1 MSGRCQSPLPEA
13 PAVNQAQLVPALVC
27 VGAVL
32 LVVLGFEVFI
42 FRLSCLICRVPQP
55 GLFRSFGTVSV
66 LLLVPAVVD
75 AVFGAGLAEAYRAGG
90 YPLWEAGLVQFF
102 LALPAHMAIC
112 SVIHAH
118 LLNLKVGEGLAVWFV
133 DKLLKAVVL
142 LTLVGGVALLVVLG
156 RLKG

>member
-1 MSGRCQSPLPEA
+1 MN
-13 PAVNQAQLVPALVC
+13 PAQVVTVLVC
-27 VGAVL
+27 LGMVL
-32 LVVLGFEVFI
+32 LTVLGFEVVV

-55 GLFRSFGTVSV
+55 GLFRSFGTVGV
-66 LLLVPAVVD
+66 LLLVPAAVD
-75 AVFGAGLAEAYRAGG
+75 AAFGAGLAEAYRAGG

-112 SVIHAH
+112 SFIHAR
-118 LLNLKVGEGLAVWFV
+118 LLNLDVGEGLAVWFV

>member
-1 MSGRCQSPLPEA
+1 MNA
-13 PAVNQAQLVPALVC
+13 AQLVPALAC
-27 VGAVL
+27 LGMVL
-32 LVVLGFEVFI
+32 LTVLGFEVFV

-55 GLFRSFGTVSV
+55 GLVRSFGMVGV
-66 LLLVPAVVD
+66 LLFVPAVVD
-75 AVFGAGLAEAYRAGG
+75 AAFGAGLTQVYRAGG

-112 SVIHAH
+112 SLIHAQMM
-118 LLNLKVGEGLAVWFV
+118 NLKLGEGLAVWFV

-142 LTLVGGVALLVVLG
+142 LTLVGGVALLLTMG

>member
-1 MSGRCQSPLPEA
+1 MNPAQVVPL
-13 PAVNQAQLVPALVC
+13 LVC
-27 VGAVL
+27 VGMVML
-32 LVVLGFEVFI
+32 TVLGFEVFV

-55 GLFRSFGTVSV
+55 GLVRSFGMVGV
-66 LLLVPAVVD
+66 LLFVPAVVD

-112 SVIHAH
+112 SFIHAQMM
-118 LLNLKVGEGLAVWFV
+118 NLKLGEGLAVWFV

>member
-1 MSGRCQSPLPEA
+1 MNP
-13 PAVNQAQLVPALVC
+13 AQLVPVLVC
-27 VGAVL
+27 LG
-32 LVVLGFEVFI
+32 VVMLTLLGFEVFV
-42 FRLSCLICRVPQP
+42 FRLSCMICGVPQP

-75 AVFGAGLAEAYRAGG
+75 AVFGAGLTQAYRAGG

-112 SVIHAH
+112 SFIHAQMM
-118 LLNLKVGEGLAVWFV
+118 NLKLGEGLAVWFV

-142 LTLVGGVALLVVLG
+142 LTLVGGVALLLVLG
-156 RLKG
+156 QLKG

>member
-1 MSGRCQSPLPEA
+1 MNP
-13 PAVNQAQLVPALVC
+13 AQLVPAVVC
-27 VGAVL
+27 LGMVL
-32 LVVLGFEVFI
+32 LTVLGFEVFV

-55 GLFRSFGTVSV
+55 GLVRSFGMVGV
-66 LLLVPAVVD
+66 LLFVPAVVD
-75 AVFGAGLAEAYRAGG
+75 AAFGAGLTQVYRAGG

-112 SVIHAH
+112 SLIHAQMM
-118 LLNLKVGEGLAVWFV
+118 NLKLGEGLAVWFV

-142 LTLVGGVALLVVLG
+142 LTLVGGVALLLTMG